1 MMPACM
7 PEGDHAMARF
17 RTLPALVVLLALVPP
32 AVAGGSGAGM
42 AGTGADAMDD
52 PGCGAVLAP
61 VDQAGLP
68 DPFLRPDG
76 SRVASRAQWPC
87 QRRTLQATAQA
98 QVYGTRGP
106 GPERVEGRIEGG
118 RITVRVVQGGR
129 EAEFGARLRLPPGPG
144 PHPAII
150 VVGGVAGVD
159 DALLEAEGIARIDF
173 DATQVG
179 AETGTSRERRGAF
192 YTLHDGAM
200 DATGTLMAWAWGVSR
215 LVDVIAAH
223 DALLRAD
230 AVAVTGCSRWGK
242 GALAAG
248 AFDPRIAL
256 TIPIES
262 GTGGVPV
269 WRAAGEGGAQSPAS
283 AWGEQPWLGD
293 GFAPFAQAPWRL
305 AIDQHAVLALVAPRG
320 LLVLDNPHVDWLGA
334 RHGHLSAL
342 AAAEVYAALGAAG
355 NLGYHGDV
363 ADGRHCAW
371 REEWTGPA
379 RDALRRHLLRRE
391 AADLPLRAAAGH
403 AARLDDH
410 RAWSA
415 PALD

>member
-1 MMPACM
+1 MTPIRRLLAV
-7 PEGDHAMARF
+7 AM
-17 RTLPALVVLLALVPP
+17 LLALPP
-32 AVAGGSGAGM
+32 LAL
-42 AGTGADAMDD
+42 ADATAPGAQAADPGGPGD

-61 VDQAGLP
+61 VARAGLP

-87 QRRTLQATAQA
+87 QRRTLLATAQA
-98 QVYGTRGP
+98 QVYGARGP
-106 GPERVEGRIEGG
+106 EPERVEGGIDGDT
-118 RITVRVVQGGR
+118 ITVRVAQAGR
-129 EAEFGARLRLPPGPG
+129 EVEFAARLRLPAGHG
-144 PHPAII
+144 PHPAMI

-173 DATQVG
+173 DPTPVG
-179 AETGTSRERRGAF
+179 AETGTSRARQGAYF
-192 YTLHDGAM
+192 ELHGGSM

-215 LVDVIAAH
+215 LLDVIGASGG
-223 DALLRAD
+223 DVLRPD

-248 AFDPRIAL
+248 AFDQRVAL

-262 GTGGVPV
+262 GAGGVPA
-269 WRAAGEGGAQSPAS
+269 WRADGAGGAQPPAS

-293 GFAPFAQAPWRL
+293 GFEPYATDPARL

-320 LLVLDNPHVDWLGA
+320 LLILDNPHVDWLGA

-342 AAAEVYAALGAAG
+342 AAAEVYAALGAPG

-363 ADGRHCAW
+363 ADPRHCAW
-371 REEWTGPA
+371 REEWTAPA
-379 RDALRRHLLRRE
+379 RAALRRHLLGRE
-391 AADLPLRAAAGH
+391 AADLPVRAAPGH
-403 AARLDDH
+403 EAVLDDH
-410 RAWSA
+410 RDWTT
-415 PALD
+415 PGLR

>member
-1 MMPACM
+1 
-7 PEGDHAMARF
+7 
-17 RTLPALVVLLALVPP
+17 
-32 AVAGGSGAGM
+32 
-42 AGTGADAMDD
+42 
-52 PGCGAVLAP
+52 
-61 VDQAGLP
+61 
-68 DPFLRPDG
+68 
-76 SRVASRAQWPC
+76 
-87 QRRTLQATAQA
+87 
-98 QVYGTRGP
+98 
-106 GPERVEGRIEGG
+106 
-118 RITVRVVQGGR
+118 
-129 EAEFGARLRLPPGPG
+129 
-144 PHPAII
+144 
-150 VVGGVAGVD
+150 
-159 DALLEAEGIARIDF
+159 
-173 DATQVG
+173 
-179 AETGTSRERRGAF
+179 ETGTSRERRGAF

-379 RDALRRHLLRRE
+379 RGRRPAAARRGRTC
-391 AADLPLRAAAGH
+391 RAARRPPRLVRAGPGLNSPH
-403 AARLDDH
+403 RPGRERIGYPPRLVLDYGVGGCAAGSSPETGSCTEPAISR
-410 RAWSA
+410 RRCSPRWSRRCRWTAWTSWCCRRRPTWA
-415 PALD
+415 T